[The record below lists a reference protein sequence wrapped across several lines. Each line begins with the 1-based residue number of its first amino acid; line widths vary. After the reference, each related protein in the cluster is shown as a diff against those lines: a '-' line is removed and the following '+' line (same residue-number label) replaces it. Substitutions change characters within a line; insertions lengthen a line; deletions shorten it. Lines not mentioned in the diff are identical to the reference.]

1 MASPSRPAPQAPPDE
16 VAAST
21 YASSFVIDGSI
32 APRMDAEQVD
42 RMRRSGVTAVNWTVC
57 TPHTGMSPVLRD
69 IADGLEVIEAFSDDL
84 LLVRTT
90 ADIERAK
97 RENKVGIIFGPQ
109 NARPAAEEGPFA
121 LRILHELG
129 IRILQMT
136 YNERNLYGD
145 GVAEPANAGLSV
157 AGRIA
162 VEEMNRLGIVIDLSH
177 CGDQMT
183 MDVIEHSAD
192 PVTFTHANARAIHPS
207 PRNKTDEQLKALAA
221 RGGIVGL
228 NMWSPMLAYDA
239 WPTLDDFVRHVDHVT
254 NLIGV
259 EHVAIGT
266 DHNESASRE
275 EWTKNS
281 SKGEGRYPSVTAQM
295 GDWYVYETRC
305 AQGGSSILDFPDIA
319 AAIATLGF
327 TSDELAS
334 ILGGNFMRLFKQV
347 WGA

>member
-1 MASPSRPAPQAPPDE
+1 
-16 VAAST
+16 
-21 YASSFVIDGSI
+21 
-32 APRMDAEQVD
+32 MDADQVD

-57 TPHTGMSPVLRD
+57 TPHAGLAAVLRD
-69 IADGLEVIEAFSDDL
+69 IADGLDVVASFPDDL

-97 RENKVGIIFGPQ
+97 REDKVGIIFGPQ

-136 YNERNLYGD
+136 YNERNVYGD
-145 GVAEPANAGLSV
+145 GVAEPANAGLSI
-157 AGRIA
+157 AGRVA

-177 CGDQMT
+177 CGDRMT
-183 MDVIEHSAD
+183 LDVIEHSAH

-221 RGGIVGL
+221 HGGVVGL
-228 NMWSPMLAYDA
+228 NLWSPMLAYDA
-239 WPTLDDFVRHVDHVT
+239 WPTLDDFARHVDHVA
-254 NLIGV
+254 NVMGV
-259 EHVAIGT
+259 EHVAIGS

-275 EWTKNS
+275 EWMKNS
-281 SKGEGRYPSVTAQM
+281 SKGQGRYPSVTAQM

-305 AQGGSSILDFPDIA
+305 AQGGSSILDFPDIT
-319 AAIATLGF
+319 AAIARLGF
-327 TSDELAS
+327 TSDELAG
-334 ILGGNFMRLFKQV
+334 ILGGNFMRLFRQV